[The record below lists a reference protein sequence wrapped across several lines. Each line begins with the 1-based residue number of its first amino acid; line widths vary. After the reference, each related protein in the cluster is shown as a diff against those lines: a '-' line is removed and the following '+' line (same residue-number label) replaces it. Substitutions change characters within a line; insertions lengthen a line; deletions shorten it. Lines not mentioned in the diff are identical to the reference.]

1 MKLNPNYIKHTIDG
15 QTVVVPTA
23 GADFHGLIQGNKSVE
38 AILECLE
45 KDVTENEIT
54 EYMCNRFDGDIEVIK
69 TDVHD
74 VITRLK
80 EIGAID
86 E

>member
-1 MKLNPNYIKHTIDG
+1 MKLNTNFIKHTIDG

-23 GADFHGLIQGNKSVE
+23 GAGFSGLVQGNKSV
-38 AILECLE
+38 AVILECLE
-45 KDVTENEIT
+45 NEVTEDEIVA
-54 EYMCNRFDGDIEVIK
+54 ELDKRFSGDKEQMMA
-69 TDVHD
+69 DVRD
-74 VITRLK
+74 VVTKLK